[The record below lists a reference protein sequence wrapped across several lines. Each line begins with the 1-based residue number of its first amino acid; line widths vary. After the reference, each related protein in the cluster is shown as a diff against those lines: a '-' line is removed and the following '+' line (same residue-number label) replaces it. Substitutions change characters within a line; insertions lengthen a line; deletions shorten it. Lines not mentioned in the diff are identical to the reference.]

1 LGGCTSKPSILDL
14 LQDENV
20 KRLITDRVKKNF
32 AGDKAHK
39 ILEILVLFIN
49 KN

>member
-1 LGGCTSKPSILDL
+1 MLVL
-14 LQDENV
+14 LQEENV
-20 KRLITDRVKKNF
+20 KRVITDRVKKNF

-39 ILEILVLFIN
+39 ILKILVLFIN